1 MLDSDGNTYADIALR
16 STVSPARMTVYKNDG
31 GCSFTPVDN
40 PMGVAHVL
48 ALTPVRLDVDVK
60 PDFMALDASRTR
72 ISWWKNE
79 FEHSPQP
86 ENATLVYEAGTLE
99 PTYT

>member
-1 MLDSDGNTYADIALR
+1 
-16 STVSPARMTVYKNDG
+16 MTVYKNDG
-31 GCSFTPVDN
+31 GCTFTATDN
-40 PMGVAHVL
+40 PLGVAHVL
-48 ALTPVRLDVDVK
+48 ALAPVRVDVDIK
-60 PDFMALDASRTR
+60 PDFMALDESRTR

-86 ENATLVYEAGTLE
+86 ENATLVYVANSIE

>member
-1 MLDSDGNTYADIALR
+1 
-16 STVSPARMTVYKNDG
+16 MTVYKNDG
-31 GCSFTPVDN
+31 GCSFTPVEN
-40 PMGVAHVL
+40 ALGVAHVL
-48 ALTPVRLDVDVK
+48 TLAPVRMDTDSK
-60 PDFMALDASRTR
+60 ADFMALDASRTR

-86 ENATLVYEAGTLE
+86 ENATLVYVANTIE